1 MSFDFNYDMETWVQF
16 FKDKW
21 LFLLIAL
28 IVLFIVLR
36 IVKTVI
42 KWLVV
47 VVIIAGVI
55 VYSGYSLEDL
65 KSIGSTI
72 GTKVAESVKQ
82 EAVTAMAGEAKDA
95 KYTSNGDGTFT
106 ITTKNLELIGA
117 PGDNEVKVSF
127 RGTPLGTWKID
138 DAIQSL
144 IDQAKK
150 NV

>member
-1 MSFDFNYDMETWVQF
+1 MNFDFNYDMDTWVQF
-16 FKDKW
+16 FKDNW
-21 LFLLIAL
+21 LVFLIAL
-28 IVLFIVLR
+28 IVLFIVVR
-36 IVKTVI
+36 IVKTVV

-47 VVIIAGVI
+47 LVILAGIV

-65 KSIGSTI
+65 KSIGSDI
-72 GTKVAESVKQ
+72 GTKVADSVKQ

-106 ITTKNLELIGA
+106 VSTKNLELVGA
-117 PGDNEVKVSF
+117 PGGKEVKVSF
-127 RGTPLGTWKID
+127 RGTSLGTWKID
-138 DAIQSL
+138 ETIQLL

>member
-42 KWLVV
+42 KWLIV
-47 VVIIAGVI
+47 VVIFAGVI

-65 KSIGSTI
+65 KSM
-72 GTKVAESVKQ
+72 APSV
-82 EAVTAMAGEAKDA
+82 
-95 KYTSNGDGTFT
+95 
-106 ITTKNLELIGA
+106 
-117 PGDNEVKVSF
+117 
-127 RGTPLGTWKID
+127 RR
-138 DAIQSL
+138 
-144 IDQAKK
+144 
-150 NV
+150 

>member
-1 MSFDFNYDMETWVQF
+1 MSFDFNYDTETWVQF

-28 IVLFIVLR
+28 IALFIIVR

-72 GTKVAESVKQ
+72 GTKVAESVKE

-95 KYTSNGDGTFT
+95 KYTSNSDGTFT
-106 ITTKNLELIGA
+106 ITTKNLELTGT
-117 PGDNEVKVSF
+117 PGGNEVKVSF
-127 RGTPLGTWKID
+127 RGTTLGTWKID